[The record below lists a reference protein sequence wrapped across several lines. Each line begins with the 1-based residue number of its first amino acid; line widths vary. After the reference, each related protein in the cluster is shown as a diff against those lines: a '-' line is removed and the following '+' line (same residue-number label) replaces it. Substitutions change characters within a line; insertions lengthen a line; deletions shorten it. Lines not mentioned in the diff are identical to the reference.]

1 MLTPTLLLQQTNPIM
16 AHVVVLGGNF
26 AGVTAALESRRKL
39 GKDHKITVISPTDK
53 FLYVPSL
60 IWVPFG
66 RRKLKDISFDIESVL
81 RKKGVDFLRDK
92 ATKINPEFNEILTE
106 NSGKLH
112 YDYLVVATGVS
123 SDYSALENLHPD
135 DGYVNTIV
143 EPQFAEKAAKEFEEL
158 VKNPGPVVVGAT
170 QGASCMGAGYEYLFN
185 LDKELRKRK
194 VRKQVELTWITPEP
208 FLGHFGIQGI
218 TGGKMMVETFMKM
231 FKINYITEASID
243 KIEKDKITLKDGR
256 GLPYKMSMLIPPF
269 KGSKVVLDSP
279 EIGDAKGFIQTNE
292 GYQHT
297 KYPNVYA
304 AGLAVQVA
312 CPFTNT
318 AVPFGV
324 PKTGYPSDVMG
335 KIVAENIKHAIKK
348 DGKFRTKKFG
358 KIPGL
363 CVMDAGHKEVYIVTN
378 HLFKPRQFEIM
389 LPNVLN
395 DFGKVLLEKYMIW
408 KNKNGWSYL
417 P

>member
-1 MLTPTLLLQQTNPIM
+1 M

-92 ATKINPEFNEILTE
+92 ATKINPEFNEIHTE

-123 SDYSALENLHPD
+123 SDYSALENLHPN

-143 EPQFAEKAAKEFEEL
+143 EPQFAEKAAQEFEEL

-256 GLPYKMSMLIPPF
+256 ELPYKMSMLIPPF